1 MSGLFFIFVFIMKSN
16 SITILFFIVLV
27 AACATSEENDV
38 ITSDSQEV
46 EQERRV
52 DSMLQRDQ
60 EKIDSLERVLLYQ
73 IEN

>member
-1 MSGLFFIFVFIMKSN
+1 MSSLFFIFVFIMKSN

-38 ITSDSQEV
+38 ITSDAQEI

-60 EKIDSLERVLLYQ
+60 EKTDSLERVLLHQ

>member
-1 MSGLFFIFVFIMKSN
+1 MSSLFFIFVFIMKSN

-38 ITSDSQEV
+38 ITSDAQDI

-60 EKIDSLERVLLYQ
+60 EKTDSLERVLLHQ

>member
-1 MSGLFFIFVFIMKSN
+1 MSSLFFIFVFIMKSN
-16 SITILFFIVLV
+16 SITILFFIVLI

-38 ITSDSQEV
+38 ITSDAQEI

-60 EKIDSLERVLLYQ
+60 EKTDSLERVLLHQ

>member
-1 MSGLFFIFVFIMKSN
+1 MKSN

-38 ITSDSQEV
+38 MTSDAQEI
-46 EQERRV
+46 EQEIRV

-60 EKIDSLERVLLYQ
+60 EKTDSMERILLHQ
-73 IEN
+73 IKD